1 MKHLQ
6 QFIILMIVMA
16 LTVTSSPLL
25 GQSVGERLRV
35 KTTDG
40 SKLIGTVSSTTSNS
54 FDLNLDSGGRK
65 SVKLG
70 EIKKLEKSI
79 GMQTNAKKGF
89 IIGTAAGSALLG
101 VSLGVLASSTCD
113 VAEGLASAV
122 DEEAD
127 CGGFGVGAFAM
138 GAVVGAV
145 LPGMFPFGLIGS
157 AIGKAKKTEKWQ
169 HIPSPR
175 TSSHFQ
181 ISPVLNLASIRGDR
195 RALLGARIHF

>member
-16 LTVTSSPLL
+16 LTAMSSPLL

-54 FDLNLDSGGRK
+54 FDLNLDKGGRK

-89 IIGTAAGSALLG
+89 IIGTAIGAAAVGLVFGAVASGTCEIAEGFASAL
-101 VSLGVLASSTCD
+101 
-113 VAEGLASAV
+113 

-127 CGGFGVGAFAM
+127 CGGFAVGTALL
-138 GAVVGAV
+138 GAGLGAIV
-145 LPGMFPFGLIGS
+145 PGMFPFGLIGS

-175 TSSHFQ
+175 TSSRFQ